1 MGKFLRFLFS
11 RVVVIVLLIA
21 VQAAVLFLTIWQLS
35 NDYVY
40 VYACFSLLSLLVT
53 LGVINNTED
62 SPEFKLAWVVPILLF
77 PVFGGLFYL
86 LFRGGR
92 MSRREKEAM
101 EKWIA
106 ECRAL
111 LTQSE
116 STMAR
121 LQSASPAAARQSA
134 YLEQAANF
142 PVYER
147 TETTY
152 LSPGEDFF
160 AALKAELLKAERY
173 IFLEYFIIDEGVMWQ
188 EILDI
193 LQAKVQMGVEV
204 RVMYDDFGSI
214 MLLPASYPRKLE
226 AMGMKCVRFNTFR
239 PWMDLRMNY
248 RDHRKICVIDG
259 HTAFTGG
266 INLADEYIN
275 AKEVH
280 GHWKDSGLLVRGEAV
295 WNMTIMFLEMW
306 NACRWRTPD
315 KDFEQYRP
323 LALPKDLQPSGFV
336 QPFGDWPLNHEQVG
350 ESAYL
355 QVLNYATEYVYINT
369 PYLIIDNDLMTAM
382 KLAAKR
388 GVDVRIVTPGIAD
401 KWYVHLMTRSYYAPL
416 LEAGVKIY
424 EYSPGFIHAKSFVSD
439 DATAI
444 VGSINLDYRSLYHH
458 FEDAVWLHQTASVEQ
473 IKADFVQTLA
483 VCRPINLE
491 DTQNVG
497 FFTRLLRSLIRL
509 FAPLM

>member
-11 RVVVIVLLIA
+11 RVVIVVLLIA
-21 VQAAVLFLTIWQLS
+21 VQAVVLFLTIWQLS

-53 LGVINNTED
+53 LWVINDAHD

-92 MSRREKEAM
+92 MSRKEQEAM
-101 EKWIA
+101 EKLMT
-106 ECRAL
+106 ESRAL
-111 LTQSE
+111 LIQQEDVLEHLAKS
-116 STMAR
+116 
-121 LQSASPAAARQSA
+121 SPAAARQSV
-134 YLEQAANF
+134 YLERAANY
-142 PVYER
+142 PVCEG

-152 LSPGEDFF
+152 LSPGEEYF
-160 AALKAELLKAERY
+160 AALKQELQKAKRY
-173 IFLEYFIIDEGVMWQ
+173 ILMEFFIIDEGVMWQ
-188 EILDI
+188 EILAI
-193 LQAKVQMGVEV
+193 LQAKVQQGVEV

-226 AMGMKCVRFNTFR
+226 AMGIKCIRFNTFR
-239 PWMDLRMNY
+239 PWLDLRMNY

-280 GHWKDSGLLVRGEAV
+280 GHWKDSGLMVRGEAV
-295 WNMTIMFLEMW
+295 WNMAIMFLELW
-306 NACRWRTPD
+306 NGCSWRTPD
-315 KDFEQYRP
+315 EDFEQYRP
-323 LALPKDLQPSGFV
+323 LALPQDLKPSGFV
-336 QPFGDWPLNHEQVG
+336 QPFGDSPLDHEQVG

-355 QVLNYATEYVYINT
+355 QILNYATDYVYINT
-369 PYLIIDNDLMTAM
+369 PYLIVDNDLMTAL

-401 KWYVHLMTRSYYAPL
+401 KWYVHLMTRSYYEPL

-424 EYSPGFIHAKSFVSD
+424 EYTPGFIHAKSFVSD

-458 FEDAVWLHQTASVEQ
+458 FEDAVWLHQTTSVAQ
-473 IKADFVQTLA
+473 IKADFLQTLPS
-483 VCRPINLE
+483 CRPISVE
-491 DTQNVG
+491 DTRKVG

>member
-11 RVVVIVLLIA
+11 RVVIVVLLIA

-40 VYACFSLLSLLVT
+40 VYACFSLLSLLVA
-53 LGVINNTED
+53 LWVINDASD
-62 SPEFKLAWVVPILLF
+62 SPEFKLAWVVPILIF

-92 MSRREKEAM
+92 MSRREQEAM
-101 EKWIA
+101 EQLMA
-106 ECRAL
+106 ESRSL
-111 LTQSE
+111 LTQQE
-116 STMAR
+116 DVLKQLA
-121 LQSASPAAARQSA
+121 SASPAAARQSV
-134 YLEQAANF
+134 YLERAANY
-142 PVYER
+142 PVYQN

-152 LSPGEDFF
+152 FSPGEDYF
-160 AALKAELLKAERY
+160 AALKQELQKAERY
-173 IFLEYFIIDEGVMWQ
+173 IFLEFFIIDEGVMWQ

-193 LQAKVQMGVEV
+193 LQAKVQQGVEV

-214 MLLPASYPRKLE
+214 MLLPATYPRKLE
-226 AMGMKCVRFNTFR
+226 AMGIQCVRFNTFR
-239 PWMDLRMNY
+239 PWLDLRMNY

-275 AKEVH
+275 AREVH
-280 GHWKDSGLLVRGEAV
+280 GHWKDSGLMVRGEAV
-295 WNMTIMFLEMW
+295 WNMAIMFLELW
-306 NACRWRTPD
+306 NGCRWRTPD
-315 KDFEQYRP
+315 EGFEQYRP
-323 LALPKDLQPSGFV
+323 LGMPQDLQPSGFV
-336 QPFGDWPLNHEQVG
+336 QPFGDSPLDHEQVG

-355 QVLNYATEYVYINT
+355 QVLNYATDYVYINT
-369 PYLIIDNDLMTAM
+369 PYLIVDNDLMTAL

-416 LEAGVKIY
+416 MEAGVKIY
-424 EYSPGFIHAKSFVSD
+424 EYTPGFIHAKSFVSD
-439 DATAI
+439 DTTAI

-458 FEDAVWLHQTASVEQ
+458 FEDAVWLYQTASIAQ
-473 IKADFVQTLA
+473 IKADFLQTLP
-483 VCRPINLE
+483 VCRPISYE
-491 DTQNVG
+491 DTRKVG